1 LWTVG
6 TTFWRK
12 DMTEPAQRSVI
23 REITADGYLI
33 TTIENGKEIRTR
45 LFIDRDEANTY
56 LVEER
61 RRMGLP
67 DRVRPTRTVRRN

>member
-12 DMTEPAQRSVI
+12 DMTEPAHRSVI

-45 LFIDRDEANTY
+45 LFTDRDEANTY

-67 DRVRPTRTVRRN
+67 DRVRPTRAVRRN